1 MAIQSMPSPSES
13 QSHLYSLVGFLL
25 QKILG
30 YLTCVGRYLI
40 HYFGERISAK
50 RSSTPIIPATM
61 STEPIPS
68 INEAVPYTDLCDL
81 ICSRLAKSKYCN
93 GVAET
98 YLPEGCLDDLITEA
112 TISQQLS
119 QSHAFLQSLEL
130 EEERQFIKII
140 AQRAKK
146 VFATAVLTKVGGDKV
161 YKAINKFDITD
172 DKLPIDD
179 AHPFLS
185 LLGQWDSTQF
195 WSHQWKFLVPVFVED
210 KLLYH
215 LESQHILPFMDVG
228 SQQKEGTF
236 GVVSE
241 VQIHEAHQRYPA
253 FTIQGK
259 LNNIAVKELV
269 ARNIARGPDQSSLDD
284 VLEAW
289 LKEATALNKLSE
301 VKHTNLIQCIAAI
314 NKKDKYYFLF
324 PWADGG
330 SLQDFWENIPEP
342 RLSPEFVKGILVQIR
357 GLADAL
363 KTLHNYRGRIASFRQ
378 GTGADNNDSIGGGI
392 RHGDLKPANILRF
405 APRDDNDIG
414 TLKIADMGLAKHHEV
429 NTRLRANA
437 TRTRF
442 GSARYEPPEVG
453 APRLTSPATSRLYD
467 MWSMGCIILEFL
479 TWLLHG
485 TKKLNEFN
493 DSIREDLEIKDPS
506 YYVVEE
512 IVGRGKA
519 AKVHHSVIEHI
530 EKLAKDPACAVNTAL
545 GDLLGVVE
553 KKLLVVQLPPSSTE
567 VQDGPVSVTP
577 AESIETNNGQYRIS
591 AGSLLKSLDD
601 IIGKC
606 EYDAAYLYTGQNR
619 PEVHI
624 IHAAPS
630 TMSSGSL
637 HPKSANDISRHPR
650 EGSAAESASLT
661 VTRMSGNF
669 DINIW
674 EYQVDNGFATQFF
687 DELKEASQLLPFPE
701 PAESNQ
707 LCKACLK
714 LDFWAPNFCITD
726 SLSELKKRAETCH
739 FCKMRWDVSSHLER
753 KTREVRFDR
762 TGSVVKMN
770 ESDPPVFSIC
780 RSNYSRAPGSVQI
793 GLPVLS
799 EAGKAAHFKLIDCW
813 LKECDS
819 KHGVYRCASQPAG
832 EVLLP
837 AIDTNEDDLEL
848 AILRK
853 IQSRKAF
860 KLPTRLID
868 VRAVGSATVR
878 LYETRPGDKSEEFR
892 YVALSH
898 RWGVSTQEKPH
909 FCTTVENKEDLM
921 EGIEV
926 SKLPDTFRDA
936 VITTRALGVHYLW
949 IDSICIIQGE
959 GGDFNSESKRME
971 DVFSAAYCVLAA
983 TCAGGQWDGF
993 LRSRPRREYV
1003 TFRPESDSSFYV
1015 CRYIDDFNHEVLEGD
1030 MNKRGW
1036 VLQERALARR
1046 TIYFAGQQTYFECG
1060 AGVKCE
1066 TLTKMEN
1073 RLAAFLGDPN
1083 FPQVAILSHHSEGG
1097 TSRSEKILY
1106 YQDLYKK
1113 YSRLGFSHW
1122 EDRAVALEGLEQ
1134 RLSRAFESRGKFGIL
1149 ADKLGAFN
1157 RSFLHR
1163 SLLWHRGTD
1172 QNSLTKI
1179 PFPPDRQKAPSWSW
1193 MAYRGGID
1201 YLNVPFD
1208 SVDWESGDIR
1218 SPWQSTDVRTT
1229 GPRKEEVVA
1238 FGAVARKFVEGQKV
1252 REDVKIVYDETG
1264 MTDGSV
1270 SSVLCVVIGKTKG
1283 NAPMEN
1289 KIHYV
1294 LLVAPGAAIAVKGTK
1309 VYERIGAGSM
1319 PGRFIDFKEP
1329 GLDIKIQ

>member
-1 MAIQSMPSPSES
+1 MSANRSSPS
-13 QSHLYSLVGFLL
+13 
-25 QKILG
+25 
-30 YLTCVGRYLI
+30 
-40 HYFGERISAK
+40 
-50 RSSTPIIPATM
+50 IIPTTM
-61 STEPIPS
+61 KTEPIPS
-68 INEAVPYTDLCDL
+68 IHGTSIELVPSVDETPTEPVLSVDQIPTEPVPSIDGTSTEPIPCVDEASTCADLCDR
-81 ICSRLAKSKYCN
+81 ICSKLAKSKYCN
-93 GVAET
+93 GSEEK

-112 TISQQLS
+112 TIRKELS
-119 QSHAFLQSLEL
+119 QGAAFLQSLEN
-130 EEERQFIKII
+130 EQQFIKAIN
-140 AQRAKK
+140 QRAKK
-146 VFATAVLTKVGGDKV
+146 VFATAVLTKLKGVIV
-161 YKAINKFDITD
+161 YNAINKFEITD
-172 DKLPIDD
+172 EKLPIEQDD
-179 AHPFLS
+179 NFISS
-185 LLGQWDSTQF
+185 LGEWDAEQF
-195 WSHQWKFLVPVFVED
+195 WKHQWKFLAPVFVED
-210 KLLYH
+210 TLEYH
-215 LESQHILPFMDVG
+215 LETNHILPFMEVG
-228 SQQKEGTF
+228 GQQKEGTF

-241 VQIHEAHQRYPA
+241 VAIHEAHQRHPG
-253 FTIQGK
+253 FMMQGK
-259 LNNIAVKELV
+259 QNNIAVKEIV
-269 ARNIARGPDQSSLDD
+269 ARNIAHGADQSSLAE
-284 VLEAW
+284 VLKAYQT
-289 LKEATALNKLSE
+289 EATALNKISE
-301 VKHTNLIQCIAAI
+301 VKHAHLIQFIAAI

-330 SLQDFWENIPEP
+330 SLQDFWEKNPNP
-342 RLSPEFVKGILVQIR
+342 SLSPEIVRGILVQIR

-363 KTLHNYRGRIASFRQ
+363 KTLHNYRGRMASFQQ
-378 GTGADNNDSIGGGI
+378 GIDADNNNSTGGGI

-405 APRDDNDIG
+405 APRDNNDIG

-429 NTRLRANA
+429 NTRLRKNPTA
-437 TRTRF
+437 TRF
-442 GSARYEPPEVG
+442 GTTRYEPPEVG
-453 APRLTSPATSRLYD
+453 VPRATTPATSRLYD
-467 MWSMGCIILEFL
+467 MWSMGCIMLEFL
-479 TWLLHG
+479 IWLLHG
-485 TKKLNEFN
+485 FEKLKEFN
-493 DSIREDLEIKDPS
+493 DSMRNNLENTEPS
-506 YYVVEE
+506 YYVVNE
-512 IVGRGKA
+512 IHGQRKA
-519 AKVHHSVIEHI
+519 ANVNDQVTGYIKT
-530 EKLAKDPACAVNTAL
+530 LAKEPACAANTAL
-545 GDLLGVVE
+545 GDLLDVVE
-553 KKLLVVQLPPSSTE
+553 TKLLVVQLPPSSTE
-567 VQDGPVSVTP
+567 VQDGPISITP
-577 AESIETNNGQYRIS
+577 AEPIETNNGQYRAS
-591 AGSLLKSLDD
+591 AESLLESLDD
-601 IIGKC
+601 IIRKC
-606 EYDAAYLYTGQNR
+606 KDNDCYLYTGR
-619 PEVHI
+619 SRSGVHI
-624 IHAAPS
+624 IHTAPS
-630 TMSSGSL
+630 AISNSSL
-637 HPKSANDISRHPR
+637 HPNSALDKRPR
-650 EGSAAESASLT
+650 EGSATESPSLA

-669 DINIW
+669 DINVW
-674 EYQVDNGFATQFF
+674 EYEVDNGFATQFF
-687 DELKEASQLLPFPE
+687 DKLMNASEPLPLPE
-701 PAESNQ
+701 PAESDQ

-714 LDFWAPNFCITD
+714 LDFWAPNFYMVD
-726 SLSELKKRAETCH
+726 SLSNLKERAKTCR

-753 KTREVRFDR
+753 NTHEVRFDR
-762 TGSVVKMN
+762 AGSVIKMN

-780 RSNYSRAPGSVQI
+780 RSNYSTALKSVQI
-793 GLPVLS
+793 GLPVLF
-799 EAGKAAHFKLIDCW
+799 EAGKTAHFKLIDCW

-819 KHGVYRCASQPAG
+819 NHGHKCTSQPTG

-837 AIDTNEDDLEL
+837 AIDTNEDDLQL

-868 VRAVGSATVR
+868 VGVIDSATVR
-878 LYETRPGDKSEEFR
+878 LYETRPGDKSEDFR
-892 YVALSH
+892 YIALSH
-898 RWGVSTQEKPH
+898 RWGVSTPEKPH
-909 FCTTVENKEDLM
+909 FRTTVENKEALM
-921 EGIEV
+921 EEIEV

-936 VITTRALGVHYLW
+936 VITTRALGVQYLW
-949 IDSICIIQGE
+949 IDSICIIQGK

-983 TCAGGQWDGF
+983 TCADGQWDGF
-993 LRSRPRREYV
+993 LRSRPQREYV
-1003 TFRPESDSSFYV
+1003 TFPYESDSSFYV

-1046 TIYFAGQQTYFECG
+1046 TIYFASQQTYFECG

-1083 FPQVAILSHHSEGG
+1083 FPQVAILSHHSGRG

-1113 YSRLGFSHW
+1113 YSRLEFSHW
-1122 EDRAVALEGLEQ
+1122 EDRAVAMEGLEQ

-1149 ADKLGAFN
+1149 ADKLGALN

-1172 QNSLTKI
+1172 QKSLTKI
-1179 PFPPDRQKAPSWSW
+1179 PFPPDRQRAPSWSW

-1270 SSVLCVVIGKTKG
+1270 SSMLCVVIGKTKG

-1289 KIHYV
+1289 KTHYV
-1294 LLVAPGAAIAVKGTK
+1294 LLVAPGAAIAAKGTK

-1319 PGRFIDFKEP
+1319 PGRFIDFKGP